1 MATHGGARTRSGPMP
16 DPSSARSDARGLGA
30 DILPLSARGYRYRPK
45 AFPLSEWTIWDTW
58 KDDDGFHKERDE
70 KATEAW
76 NRRER
81 DLWRDLWRLPQAIAW
96 HMPRYGYMFTT
107 IALYVRQF
115 VLCESSE
122 AKAAD
127 RTALAR
133 YADTIGLTPQGL
145 RLNGWAIVDDEP
157 KPKRSAESSDKII
170 PFKSAKQRWLEN
182 QKEDAE

>member
-1 MATHGGARTRSGPMP
+1 MATYGGARTRSGPMP

-30 DILPLSARGYRYRPK
+30 DIIPLSSRGYRYRPK
-45 AFPLSEWTIWDTW
+45 AFPLSEWTIWNTW

-76 NRRER
+76 NRRECE
-81 DLWRDLWRLPQAIAW
+81 LWRDLWRLPQAIAW
-96 HMPRYGYMFTT
+96 HMPRYQYMFTT

>member
-1 MATHGGARTRSGPMP
+1 MAAHARAPVRCRIRLAPGRTRVVL
-16 DPSSARSDARGLGA
+16 ALIFFRFRLA
-30 DILPLSARGYRYRPK
+30 DTVTGRR

-81 DLWRDLWRLPQAIAW
+81 ELWRDLWRLPQAIAW
-96 HMPRYGYMFTT
+96 HMPRYQYMFTT

-145 RLNGWAIVDDEP
+145 V
-157 KPKRSAESSDKII
+157 
-170 PFKSAKQRWLEN
+170 
-182 QKEDAE
+182 

>member
-16 DPSSARSDARGLGA
+16 DPSSARSDARGLGS

-45 AFPLSEWTIWDTW
+45 AFPLSEWTIWNTW

-81 DLWRDLWRLPQAIAW
+81 ELWRDLWRLPQAIAW

-107 IALYVRQF
+107 IA
-115 VLCESSE
+115 C
-122 AKAAD
+122 
-127 RTALAR
+127 T
-133 YADTIGLTPQGL
+133 
-145 RLNGWAIVDDEP
+145 
-157 KPKRSAESSDKII
+157 
-170 PFKSAKQRWLEN
+170 
-182 QKEDAE
+182 